1 MSLRA
6 LPPEQQIDRSR
17 WRRLRYVPLSV
28 LTVLAAIAAVV
39 GVTQTHSH
47 PANAPDGTRPAA
59 IVSPTATADAHALP
73 EVCRQPIPA
82 PAQEPWLGTAEARSA
97 SQQIWDAHAKEL
109 AKSYVAEQDGW
120 YDWGDVQAN
129 NFSQAVGRRILS
141 VDEAAAWHTYFASLR
156 DKLQAQGI
164 PLYIVVAP
172 AKWDVYPQLLPDWAQ
187 GIRGSNSLDQLMA
200 LYPDLPIVD
209 IRAPLRD
216 ASATD
221 QTFSRTNSHWTD
233 YGAYIG
239 WSAIAKCIAASDT
252 GLADIAVP
260 QADGVTISAERNE
273 FSPFGIGAGPA
284 DWTTPAYATPL
295 QAVSLTD
302 KTGTTV
308 VAGTENTDLLT
319 LPAKTVTKGA
329 LTSSSTLLVR
339 DSFGNALS
347 VPVQQTF
354 ATTWQVRHN
363 LDGAPATQPDIAA
376 LAAKD
381 KPTVVILEIAERH
394 LNFPPGMPSGG

>member
-17 WRRLRYVPLSV
+17 WRRLRYVPLSI
-28 LTVLAAIAAVV
+28 LTVLAAVAALI
-39 GVTQTHSH
+39 GATQTHSH
-47 PANAPDGTRPAA
+47 PANAPDGTRPAP
-59 IVSPTATADAHALP
+59 IVSPSASADAHALP
-73 EVCRQPIPA
+73 EICRQPIPA
-82 PAQEPWLGTAEARSA
+82 PTQEPWLGSADLRAA
-97 SQQIWDAHAKEL
+97 SQQTWDDHAAEL
-109 AKSYVAEQDGW
+109 SKSYVAEQDGW

-141 VDEAAAWHTYFASLR
+141 VDEAAAWHSYFASLR
-156 DKLQAQGI
+156 DKLAAQGI

-187 GIRGSNSLDQLMA
+187 AIRGSNSLDQLLA
-200 LYPDLPIVD
+200 LYPDLPLVD

-216 ASATD
+216 ASVAN

-233 YGAYIG
+233 YGADVG
-239 WSAIAKCIAASDT
+239 WSAIAQCIAASDT
-252 GLADIAVP
+252 TLSSLTVP
-260 QADGVTISAERNE
+260 QTTGVAISAERNE
-273 FSPFGIGAGPA
+273 FTPFGVGTGPA
-284 DWTTPAYATPL
+284 DWTTPIYASPL
-295 QAVSLTD
+295 KKVSLTD
-302 KTGTTV
+302 DTGKTTV
-308 VAGTENTDLLT
+308 VDGSANTDLLT
-319 LPAKTVTKGA
+319 LPAKTVTAGA
-329 LTSSSTLLVR
+329 LTASSTLLVR

-376 LAAKD
+376 LASKY

-394 LNFPPGMPSGG
+394 LNFPPGL